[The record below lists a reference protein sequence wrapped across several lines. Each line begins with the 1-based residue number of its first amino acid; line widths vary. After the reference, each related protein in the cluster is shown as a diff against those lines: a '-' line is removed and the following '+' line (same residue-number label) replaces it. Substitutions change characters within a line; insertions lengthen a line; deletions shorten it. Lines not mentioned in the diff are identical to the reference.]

1 MAKNQIAEN
10 IWYAVLSESG
20 YITYT
25 SRSQSDT
32 EEMAN
37 PNDDVIILNSLGSI
51 KKVVDNGLLP

>member
-1 MAKNQIAEN
+1 MAKTQLMED

-25 SRSQSDT
+25 SRSQTDA

-37 PNDDVIILNSLGSI
+37 PTDDVIVLSSLGSI
-51 KKVVDNGLLP
+51 KQAIDNGFLP

>member
-1 MAKNQIAEN
+1 MAKTQLMED

-25 SRSQSDT
+25 SRSQTDA

-37 PNDDVIILNSLGSI
+37 FTDDVIVLSSLGSI
-51 KKVVDNGLLP
+51 KQAIDNGFLP